1 MTTKP
6 SESNLALGYQMEDYT
21 LLREK
26 LDECGFQ
33 GRDIRAD
40 CAVLQLYLEM
50 DAPKVWEPTQFLV
63 GLERREL
70 ARVALLNAACS

>member
-6 SESNLALGYQMEDYT
+6 SELNLALGYQMENYT

-33 GRDIRAD
+33 GRDICAD

-50 DAPKVWEPTQFLV
+50 DAPKV
-63 GLERREL
+63 
-70 ARVALLNAACS
+70 